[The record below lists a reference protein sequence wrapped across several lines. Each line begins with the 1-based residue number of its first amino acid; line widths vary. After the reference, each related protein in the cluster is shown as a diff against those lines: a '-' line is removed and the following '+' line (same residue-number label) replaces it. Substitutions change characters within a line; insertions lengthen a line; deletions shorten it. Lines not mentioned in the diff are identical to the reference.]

1 MFRTTRTALVMAIK
15 LCSCLLQ
22 VQPEQLPGLKELA
35 LLDVG
40 RILQDAIGERLTA

>member
-1 MFRTTRTALVMAIK
+1 MALTMAAK
-15 LCSCLLQ
+15 LWICLRQ

-40 RILQDAIGERLTA
+40 RILQDAIGEPVTA